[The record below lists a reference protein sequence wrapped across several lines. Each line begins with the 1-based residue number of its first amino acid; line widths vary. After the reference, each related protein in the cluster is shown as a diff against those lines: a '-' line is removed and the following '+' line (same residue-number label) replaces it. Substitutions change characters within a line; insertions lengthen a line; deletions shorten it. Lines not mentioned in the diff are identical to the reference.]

1 MEYIK
6 FHVDEMSQE
15 HVFFE
20 YRIIEE
26 DKKGTLITRAFPFSK
41 ILEKEPKIEELVAG
55 PIIGIYYEQRC
66 SSIVSERQ
74 WIDRI
79 EPLEPELIDWIIEL
93 SKKVC
98 VEEVYDELLK
108 PPTIDE
114 QVEDFIKE
122 FFEEGDSEPLEQK
135 DFLAEFFEE
144 LEPLEQKSNKQDD
157 PLANFFE
164 EGQTSTD
171 TLDTRIK
178 DRFNNTSLET
188 VDFLAE
194 FFEQLEDDEV

>member
-6 FHVDEMSQE
+6 FHIDEMDQE
-15 HVFFE
+15 FVFFE
-20 YRIIEE
+20 YREVTE
-26 DKKGTLITRAFPFSK
+26 DTKGPLISRAFPFSK
-41 ILEKEPKIEELVAG
+41 ILEREPKIQELVAG
-55 PIIGIYYEQRC
+55 PIIGIYYEQRG
-66 SSIVSERQ
+66 SNIVSERQ

-79 EPLEPELIDWIIEL
+79 EPLEPDLINWIVELV
-93 SKKVC
+93 KKIC

-144 LEPLEQKSNKQDD
+144 LEPSQQNDSLI
-157 PLANFFE
+157 
-164 EGQTSTD
+164 TSLHEYPTSAD
-171 TLDTRIK
+171 TLDKRIK
-178 DRFNNTSLET
+178 DRFNSTSLET

-194 FFEQLEDDEV
+194 FFEQLDDDEV

>member
-6 FHVDEMSQE
+6 FHIDEMEQQF
-15 HVFFE
+15 VFCE
-20 YRIIEE
+20 YRLIEE
-26 DKKGTLITRAFPFSK
+26 DTKGPLISRAFPFAK
-41 ILEKEPKIEELVAG
+41 IIEKEPKIQQLVDG
-55 PIIGIYYEQRC
+55 PIIGIYYEQRGNN
-66 SSIVSERQ
+66 STSERQ
-74 WIDRI
+74 WIDRF
-79 EPLEPELIDWIIEL
+79 EPLEEEIITWIIAL
-93 SKKVC
+93 VKKIC

-144 LEPLEQKSNKQDD
+144 LEPLEQNSPKQND
-157 PLANFFE
+157 PLATFFDE
-164 EGQTSTD
+164 DSD
-171 TLDTRIK
+171 NTLNDRIEK
-178 DRFNNTSLET
+178 RFNNTSLET

-194 FFEQLEDDEV
+194 FFEQLDDDEV

>member
-1 MEYIK
+1 M
-6 FHVDEMSQE
+6 DQE
-15 HVFFE
+15 FVFFE
-20 YRIIEE
+20 YRKIEE
-26 DKKGTLITRAFPFSK
+26 DIKGPLISRAFPFSK
-41 ILEKEPKIEELVAG
+41 ILEREPKIQELVAG
-55 PIIGIYYEQRC
+55 PIIGIYYEQRGS

-79 EPLEPELIDWIIEL
+79 EPLEPDLINWIVELV
-93 SKKVC
+93 KKIC

-144 LEPLEQKSNKQDD
+144 LEPSQQNDSLVTSLHEH
-157 PLANFFE
+157 
-164 EGQTSTD
+164 QTSAD
-171 TLDTRIK
+171 TLDKRIK
-178 DRFNNTSLET
+178 DRFNSTSLET

-194 FFEQLEDDEV
+194 FFDQLDEDEV